1 MSAVEAPSLWNVVMA
16 APAPPFQHR
25 KEYPAVPSLLH
36 GCWTHVMSFYLTHR
50 YQHSFQHA
58 LQVSRWTHR
67 SLVTFNSGNGLKSG
81 NSLSERG
88 AHLFLECVPVFIL
101 RGRVWWVE
109 CKKTGSMGWWI
120 QAITGFRKED
130 SIFFFLLIV
139 NSLRIHRVINLKKFW
154 FTNEDSLKT
163 FLKCKYCSKWGIHL
177 YLRWRKMICWDV
189 ILFIFKCM
197 EDFKVEKNNNGR
209 YLKV

>member
-1 MSAVEAPSLWNVVMA
+1 MNRETTRWRSSKRVAICKSERDLEGNQPCVHLHLGLPPFRTVRKHMTEVEAPSLWNVVMA

-81 NSLSERG
+81 KSLSERG

-130 SIFFFLLIV
+130 SIFFSF
-139 NSLRIHRVINLKKFW
+139 NCEFSS
-154 FTNEDSLKT
+154 DS
-163 FLKCKYCSKWGIHL
+163 
-177 YLRWRKMICWDV
+177 
-189 ILFIFKCM
+189 
-197 EDFKVEKNNNGR
+197 
-209 YLKV
+209 

>member
-1 MSAVEAPSLWNVVMA
+1 MSRERTRWRSSKRVAICKSRRETSKETSPACTFLLDINPSERWENRCLLWETPSRWNVVMA

-25 KEYPAVPSLLH
+25 KAYPAVLSMLH
-36 GCWTHVMSFYLTHR
+36 GCWTHVMSFYHTHR

-58 LQVSRWTHR
+58 LQVFSCIRR
-67 SLVTFNSGNGLKSG
+67 SLVTCNTGNGVKPGKSP
-81 NSLSERG
+81 SEWG

-130 SIFFFLLIV
+130 SNFFF
-139 NSLRIHRVINLKKFW
+139 F
-154 FTNEDSLKT
+154 
-163 FLKCKYCSKWGIHL
+163 
-177 YLRWRKMICWDV
+177 
-189 ILFIFKCM
+189 
-197 EDFKVEKNNNGR
+197 
-209 YLKV
+209 